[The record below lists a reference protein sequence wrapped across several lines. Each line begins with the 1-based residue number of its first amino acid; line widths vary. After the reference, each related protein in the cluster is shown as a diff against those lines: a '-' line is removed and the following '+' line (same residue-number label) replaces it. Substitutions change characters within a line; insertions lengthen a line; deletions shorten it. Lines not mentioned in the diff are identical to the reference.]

1 MKTHVHL
8 SELRADDLLLDRL
21 AARADAG
28 SEPVVVLLAA
38 LSRHAE
44 TPLRP
49 ARSVRRPR
57 RHRALTAMAVVVLGA
72 SGVGAAAAVT
82 QPGRIWPSRDSLR
95 MTQLEAGAATAPS
108 TPAPA
113 PAARAA
119 APRAAAGGAY
129 ALIRDAADR
138 IVLLPSGAAASR
150 GPAASSPQ
158 AAKGAEAAEAPV
170 AAPGAAQLRAD
181 SVREAAEP
189 HLSFFLATD
198 SKSLEARKP
207 RLDASPGK
215 AKPGTPDDPAD
226 GGTMT
231 VATAAPEPAPAP
243 RLSAGGGAAPGP
255 VLPGGERR
263 SAPATEPRDQAGST
277 DRRVPEA
284 KPDTTPPVPSEAPTA
299 PSAPQSPEPESSG
312 TSGASRTSPTDAEP
326 SQELDETEAPPE
338 APPVEPVSSP
348 SPE

>member
-1 MKTHVHL
+1 
-8 SELRADDLLLDRL
+8 
-21 AARADAG
+21 
-28 SEPVVVLLAA
+28 
-38 LSRHAE
+38 
-44 TPLRP
+44 
-49 ARSVRRPR
+49 
-57 RHRALTAMAVVVLGA
+57 MAVVVLGA

-113 PAARAA
+113 PAARAG

-158 AAKGAEAAEAPV
+158 AAKGAEAPV

-198 SKSLEARKP
+198 SNSLEARKP

-215 AKPGTPDDPAD
+215 AKPGTPDDPA
-226 GGTMT
+226 
-231 VATAAPEPAPAP
+231 AAG
-243 RLSAGGGAAPGP
+243 R
-255 VLPGGERR
+255 
-263 SAPATEPRDQAGST
+263 
-277 DRRVPEA
+277 
-284 KPDTTPPVPSEAPTA
+284 
-299 PSAPQSPEPESSG
+299 
-312 TSGASRTSPTDAEP
+312 
-326 SQELDETEAPPE
+326 
-338 APPVEPVSSP
+338 
-348 SPE
+348 

>member
-113 PAARAA
+113 PAARAG

-158 AAKGAEAAEAPV
+158 AAKGAEAPV

-198 SKSLEARKP
+198 SNSLEARKP

-215 AKPGTPDDPAD
+215 AKPGTPDDPAG

-277 DRRVPEA
+277 GRRVPEA
-284 KPDTTPPVPSEAPTA
+284 KPDTTPPVPSESPTA
-299 PSAPQSPEPESSG
+299 PWAPQSPAPG
-312 TSGASRTSPTDAEP
+312 TSGASGTSSTDAEP
-326 SQELDETEAPPE
+326 SQERAATEAPPE
-338 APPVEPVSSP
+338 APPAEPVSSP